1 MRAFPR
7 FALGVVL
14 ALAAS
19 TTGCVTIDT
28 SDRDRPPSQPAETA
42 DLAPDQ
48 VAGVPIPDG
57 QIDDAI
63 AQLDGLAQKLLDRT
77 GIPGM
82 AVAVVHDGET
92 VYAKGFGVRAA
103 GSDEP
108 VDADTVFQLA
118 SMSKSI
124 GATVVAQQVGAGVVG
139 WDDPVIEHL
148 PAFALA
154 EPYVTEHV
162 TVGDLY
168 AHRSGLP
175 DHAGDDLEDLGYDR
189 AQILERLRLLPL
201 SPFRITYD
209 YTNFGVTTAAQAVA
223 DAAGADWTDLSQRVL
238 YEPLGMNSTSSRFDD
253 FTARDNR
260 APGHMLV
267 DGEYVAR
274 EVRDPDEQS
283 PAGGISSS
291 VNDVAKWLTMLLADG
306 QFEGRTVIEASALQ
320 PALSPQVVSRAPA
333 TPDSRGGFYGY
344 GFNVGTLASGRTSVG
359 HAGAFALG
367 AATAF
372 TAVPSAD
379 VAIVTLTNAAPIG
392 VPDTLNAEFVDLV
405 QFGEIRENWA
415 GLYEKA
421 YSTYADPKG
430 SLVGQAPPTDPAPA
444 KPLDEYAGVY
454 DNPYFGPARIDQ
466 RDGSLVL
473 TIGPVGQTYPLT
485 HWDGDVFTFEV
496 TGENAPDGTIS
507 TATFTPDAVTFE
519 YWNTYGMGTFTRQGA
534 S

>member
-14 ALAAS
+14 ALAA
-19 TTGCVTIDT
+19 TATGCVTIDPN
-28 SDRDRPPSQPAETA
+28 DRDRPPSQPSETA

-63 AQLDGLAQKLLDRT
+63 AQLDGLAQKLLDHT

-148 PAFALA
+148 PTFALA

-209 YTNFGVTTAAQAVA
+209 YTNFGVTAAAQAVA
-223 DAAGADWTDLSQRVL
+223 DAAGADWADLSQRVL
-238 YEPLGMNSTSSRFDD
+238 
-253 FTARDNR
+253 
-260 APGHMLV
+260 
-267 DGEYVAR
+267 
-274 EVRDPDEQS
+274 
-283 PAGGISSS
+283 
-291 VNDVAKWLTMLLADG
+291 
-306 QFEGRTVIEASALQ
+306 
-320 PALSPQVVSRAPA
+320 
-333 TPDSRGGFYGY
+333 
-344 GFNVGTLASGRTSVG
+344 
-359 HAGAFALG
+359 
-367 AATAF
+367 
-372 TAVPSAD
+372 
-379 VAIVTLTNAAPIG
+379 
-392 VPDTLNAEFVDLV
+392 
-405 QFGEIRENWA
+405 
-415 GLYEKA
+415 
-421 YSTYADPKG
+421 
-430 SLVGQAPPTDPAPA
+430 
-444 KPLDEYAGVY
+444 
-454 DNPYFGPARIDQ
+454 
-466 RDGSLVL
+466 
-473 TIGPVGQTYPLT
+473 
-485 HWDGDVFTFEV
+485 
-496 TGENAPDGTIS
+496 
-507 TATFTPDAVTFE
+507 
-519 YWNTYGMGTFTRQGA
+519 
-534 S
+534 